1 MSRNKGQVRIVT
13 LIYDRPRGCI
23 LVLRF
28 CLVKYA
34 ALSVLAACHQ
44 GWAIVNLGIEVIGSE
59 VVEEEVEE
67 RQAWSPSMGRAGTLA
82 SSFCLKV
89 QGTRLSWPLKSSDLT
104 ENDWITL
111 GLGLFATVGSHS
123 SALAAG

>member
-1 MSRNKGQVRIVT
+1 MGKGQVRIVT
-13 LIYDRPRGCI
+13 LISDWPRGCI
-23 LVLRF
+23 LVLRYY
-28 CLVKYA
+28 LVKNA

-44 GWAIVNLGIEVIGSE
+44 GWAISNLGIEVIGIE
-59 VVEEEVEE
+59 VVEEEVED

-89 QGTRLSWPLKSSDLT
+89 QGTRLSLPLKSSDLT
-104 ENDWITL
+104 ENGWTTL
-111 GLGLFATVGSHS
+111 GPGLFAMDGSHS